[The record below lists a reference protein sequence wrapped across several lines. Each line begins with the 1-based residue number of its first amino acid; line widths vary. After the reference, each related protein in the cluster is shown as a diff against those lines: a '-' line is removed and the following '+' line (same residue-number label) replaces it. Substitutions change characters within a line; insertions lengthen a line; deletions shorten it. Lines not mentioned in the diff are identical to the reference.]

1 MFETNCRRQNVYFT
15 QNTSTEKV
23 LYILRGQNSGKL
35 PDLVNESISKQ
46 TVGAKTFILHILPRI
61 NTFVTNCM
69 SRKVAYS
76 LMLE

>member
-1 MFETNCRRQNVYFT
+1 LVQPVEG
-15 QNTSTEKV
+15 EKWHT
-23 LYILRGQNSGKL
+23 
-35 PDLVNESISKQ
+35 PDLLNESISKQ
-46 TVGAKTFILHILPRI
+46 TMVAKTFILHILPRI